1 MRIKINN
8 IYKRISNNYFPD
20 YSLLLRLFK
29 REKIIRYYHILQK
42 NEVLYLNKWKQYK
55 LKIKIKYF

>member
-29 REKIIRYYHILQK
+29 RGK
-42 NEVLYLNKWKQYK
+42 
-55 LKIKIKYF
+55 

>member
-20 YSLLLRLFK
+20 YSLLLRLFTHL
-29 REKIIRYYHILQK
+29 E
-42 NEVLYLNKWKQYK
+42 
-55 LKIKIKYF
+55 